1 MNKKTSRIRR
11 SRRGRAKIKALGMHR
26 LCVNRTPRHIYAQI
40 IAPSG
45 SEVLV
50 SASSLEKDVKK
61 SISSGG
67 GNVDAAA
74 LIGKIIAERAKSA
87 GIERVAFDRS
97 GYRYHGRVQALAEA
111 AREHG
116 LKI

>member
-45 SEVLV
+45 SDVLV

-67 GNVDAAA
+67 NVDAAA
-74 LIGKIIAERAKSA
+74 LIGKVIAERAKLA

-97 GYRYHGRVQALAEA
+97 GYRYHGRVQALAES

>member
-45 SEVLV
+45 SDVLV

-67 GNVDAAA
+67 NVDAAA
-74 LIGKIIAERAKSA
+74 LIGKVIAERAKLA

>member
-67 GNVDAAA
+67 NVDAAA
-74 LIGKIIAERAKSA
+74 LVGKVIAERAKSA

-97 GYRYHGRVQALAEA
+97 GYRYHGRVQALAES

>member
-11 SRRGRAKIKALGMHR
+11 SRRGRAKIKALGMYR

-45 SEVLV
+45 SEVLA
-50 SASSLEKDVKK
+50 SASSLDKDVKE
-61 SISSGG
+61 SISSG

>member
-45 SEVLV
+45 SEVLA
-50 SASSLEKDVKK
+50 SASSLDKDVKE
-61 SISSGG
+61 SISSG

>member
-45 SEVLV
+45 SEVLA
-50 SASSLEKDVKK
+50 SASSLDKEVKG

-74 LIGKIIAERAKSA
+74 VIGKIIAERAKSA

-97 GYRYHGRVQALAEA
+97 GYRYHGHVQALAEA

>member
-1 MNKKTSRIRR
+1 
-11 SRRGRAKIKALGMHR
+11 MHR

-45 SEVLV
+45 SEVLA
-50 SASSLEKDVKK
+50 SASSLDKDVKE
-61 SISSGG
+61 SISSG